1 MSKEIKERIDKLC
14 KEYDEIFDPSTF
26 VLKPRLFEI
35 ETEIMQLQK
44 KCTHHFINGQCEFC
58 KMEEC

>member
-1 MSKEIKERIDKLC
+1 MSKEIKNRIDELN

-35 ETEIMQLQK
+35 ETEIMQLRK
-44 KCTHHFINGQCEFC
+44 RCNHNFVDGKCEFC
-58 KMEEC
+58 YTEE

>member
-1 MSKEIKERIDKLC
+1 MSKEIKNKIDELN

-35 ETEIMQLQK
+35 ETEIMQLRK
-44 KCTHHFINGQCEFC
+44 KCKHNFINGKCEFC
-58 KMEEC
+58 YTEE